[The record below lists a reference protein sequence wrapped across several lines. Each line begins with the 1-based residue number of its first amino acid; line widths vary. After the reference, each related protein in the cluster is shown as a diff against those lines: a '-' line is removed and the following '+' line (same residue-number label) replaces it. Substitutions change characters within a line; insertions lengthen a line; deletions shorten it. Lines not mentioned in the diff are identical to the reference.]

1 MLAPEYLAGLP
12 DRLVA
17 QYAAVERDIL
27 ADMARRIREYD
38 FYIPAA
44 QHQRQRLRAM
54 GLTEEEIEAR
64 LSALTGKSREELRK
78 LMEQAAERSLSA
90 DAAVYAAAG
99 MSTADPLAAAGVRAV
114 LLSGLA
120 QTGGV
125 FDNLTRTTAHTAGKQ
140 FTDALDRAWL
150 QIMSGGFDYH
160 TAIRMAV
167 KDLARQGVA
176 SVTYPSGH
184 TDTLEVAVRRAV
196 VTGCNQT
203 AAKAQIALMDELGV
217 ELVETSAHAGARP
230 SHAVWQGRIF
240 CRHGRT
246 DRYENFEEATGY
258 GTGPGLCGWN
268 CSHSFGPYIE
278 GAPRAYSP
286 EMLARYEEQ
295 TVTYNGKELTWYEAG
310 QQQRYIERQIRRWKR
325 EYAAMDAAGLD
336 TGEAAAKL
344 SAWREREKDFCRQ
357 TGFKR
362 QGARSQV
369 AGIGRTAK
377 AWKSAGG
384 HGETKPGVPVQ
395 VGTVNFSDKKA
406 VFAWLDKAQQETAG
420 LSYEVN
426 YSVTADG
433 KVWRVSGAEAR
444 VDPAS
449 IPSGLRGSYSYHNH
463 PRSKTWYSFSA
474 DDVQFFFEAGEEYSK
489 ASDHVYEYIMART
502 PETLA
507 VDPDVVYH
515 MFDEIYWTDAM
526 KMAAEEIIDADID
539 AYHETMRRL
548 SEKYHFF
555 YERREIDVRQ

>member
-17 QYAAVERDIL
+17 QYAAVEQDIL

-125 FDNLTRTTAHTAGKQ
+125 FENLTRTTAHTAGKQ

-167 KDLARQGVA
+167 KDLARQGMA

-246 DRYENFEEATGY
+246 DRYENFEDATGY

-268 CSHSFGPYIE
+268 CNHSFGPYIE

-286 EMLARYEEQ
+286 ELLARYEEQ

-362 QGARSQV
+362 QGDRSQV
-369 AGIGRTAK
+369 AHVGNSVAKRANSGIIKPSKPKETPKVSATATPRRTLTPSDVTKEYLETATPGQGAITYDDGYKIGRHHTEITMAE
-377 AWKSAGG
+377 WLRDTFGG
-384 HGETKPGVPVQ
+384 DIRLLKESSEK
-395 VGTVNFSDKKA
+395 N
-406 VFAWLDKAQQETAG
+406 QETPD
-420 LSYEVN
+420 YI
-426 YSVTADG
+426 
-433 KVWRVSGAEAR
+433 WRDKLWELKGAHSVSGADKRFQHAIKQIQDNPGGFILNVLE
-444 VDPAS
+444 DMDF
-449 IPSGLRGSYSYHNH
+449 PSLERQLTRRFYRKESEISALDLVILSKGELVKILRY
-463 PRSKTWYSFSA
+463 K
-474 DDVQFFFEAGEEYSK
+474 K
-489 ASDHVYEYIMART
+489 
-502 PETLA
+502 
-507 VDPDVVYH
+507 
-515 MFDEIYWTDAM
+515 
-526 KMAAEEIIDADID
+526 
-539 AYHETMRRL
+539 
-548 SEKYHFF
+548 
-555 YERREIDVRQ
+555 

>member
-54 GLTEEEIEAR
+54 GLTEEEIEVR
-64 LSALTGKSREELRK
+64 LSVLTGKSREELRK

-167 KDLARQGVA
+167 KDLARQGMA

-278 GAPRAYSP
+278 GAPRACSP
-286 EMLARYEEQ
+286 KLLARYEEQ
-295 TVTYNGKELTWYEAG
+295 TVTYNGKDLTFYEAG

-362 QGARSQV
+362 QGERSQV
-369 AGIGRTAK
+369 AGARRVTTAERAK
-377 AWKSAGG
+377 ALDNSKKNA
-384 HGETKPGVPVQ
+384 TIPV
-395 VGTVNFSDKKA
+395 
-406 VFAWLDKAQQETAG
+406 E
-420 LSYEVN
+420 
-426 YSVTADG
+426 
-433 KVWRVSGAEAR
+433 RVSGVFGVKKVCDLDKKVYSCVTPDIRTSEVIITVERIKHIQERHPGDYERFCSYIPLIIA
-444 VDPAS
+444 DPDYILEDTRPNTAMVLKKIS
-449 IPSGLRGSYSYHNH
+449 EHGEYFRLALRLVT
-463 PRSKTWYSFSA
+463 PA
-474 DDVQFFFEAGEEYSK
+474 DDPSYKNSVITFLKIREKE
-489 ASDHVYEYIMART
+489 
-502 PETLA
+502 
-507 VDPDVVYH
+507 
-515 MFDEIYWTDAM
+515 W
-526 KMAAEEIIDADID
+526 
-539 AYHETMRRL
+539 RRL
-548 SEKYHFF
+548 TKNKKVLYKSE
-555 YERREIDVRQ
+555 

>member
-12 DRLVA
+12 DRLAA

-99 MSTADPLAAAGVRAV
+99 MSMADPLATAGVRAV

-125 FDNLTRTTAHTAGKQ
+125 FENLTRTTAHTAGKQ

-167 KDLARQGVA
+167 KDLARQGMA

-286 EMLARYEEQ
+286 ELLARYEEQQ
-295 TVTYNGKELTWYEAG
+295 TVTYNGKDLTFYEAG

-362 QGARSQV
+362 QGDRSQV
-369 AGIGRTAK
+369 AGG
-377 AWKSAGG
+377 
-384 HGETKPGVPVQ
+384 
-395 VGTVNFSDKKA
+395 
-406 VFAWLDKAQQETAG
+406 
-420 LSYEVN
+420 
-426 YSVTADG
+426 
-433 KVWRVSGAEAR
+433 
-444 VDPAS
+444 
-449 IPSGLRGSYSYHNH
+449 
-463 PRSKTWYSFSA
+463 
-474 DDVQFFFEAGEEYSK
+474 
-489 ASDHVYEYIMART
+489 
-502 PETLA
+502 
-507 VDPDVVYH
+507 
-515 MFDEIYWTDAM
+515 
-526 KMAAEEIIDADID
+526 
-539 AYHETMRRL
+539 
-548 SEKYHFF
+548 
-555 YERREIDVRQ
+555 

>member
-12 DRLVA
+12 DRLAA
-17 QYAAVERDIL
+17 QYAAVEWDIL

-90 DAAVYAAAG
+90 DAAVYVAAG

-176 SVTYPSGH
+176 SVTYPGGR
-184 TDTLEVAVRRAV
+184 TDTLETAVRGAV

-217 ELVETSAHAGARP
+217 ELVETSAHRGARP

-278 GAPRAYSP
+278 GAPRAYSS
-286 EMLARYEEQ
+286 ELLARYEEQ
-295 TVTYNGKELTWYEAG
+295 TVTYNGKDLTFYEAG

-336 TGEAAAKL
+336 TGETAAKL

-357 TGFKR
+357 TGLKR
-362 QGARSQV
+362 QGDRSQV
-369 AGIGRTAK
+369 AHVGNSVAKRANSGIIKPSKPKETPKVSATATPRRTLMPSDVTKEYLETATPGKGTITYDDGYKIGRHHTEITMAE
-377 AWKSAGG
+377 WLRDTFGG
-384 HGETKPGVPVQ
+384 DIRLLKESSEK
-395 VGTVNFSDKKA
+395 N
-406 VFAWLDKAQQETAG
+406 QETPD
-420 LSYEVN
+420 YI
-426 YSVTADG
+426 
-433 KVWRVSGAEAR
+433 WRDKLWELKGAHSVSGADKRFQHAIKQIQDNPGGFILNVLE
-444 VDPAS
+444 DMDF
-449 IPSGLRGSYSYHNH
+449 PSLERQLTRRFYRKESEISTLDLMILSKGELVKILRY
-463 PRSKTWYSFSA
+463 K
-474 DDVQFFFEAGEEYSK
+474 K
-489 ASDHVYEYIMART
+489 
-502 PETLA
+502 
-507 VDPDVVYH
+507 
-515 MFDEIYWTDAM
+515 
-526 KMAAEEIIDADID
+526 
-539 AYHETMRRL
+539 
-548 SEKYHFF
+548 
-555 YERREIDVRQ
+555 